1 MLDDTYF
8 DEAPATQLWLKG
20 AVTMLYPHEL
30 TRMLDFVRMAA
41 GSALSLDPGVDLP
54 MLPKADLLAL
64 AVRAQ
69 RAELDSGIV
78 GSLLVLASHRGSS
91 VAEAGLVHLVGQR
104 CASAR
109 FGGDRSPAGIAER
122 RMLRR
127 TFRILQSRLDRFE
140 LLEKFDHFLAE
151 FVAAGEAVTLGDAWA
166 EFRRSGTDGATHR
179 ILAPKLK
186 SVRHLEEGGEAFRLL
201 SGPLPTWRSPVSV
214 AVLAA
219 ALAIEFPHL
228 AGIVGEV
235 AAFVAGGSAE
245 TQRPILLVGPP
256 AIGKDSLLRRAAEL
270 VGRPHGEY
278 DLAGS
283 NDNRILRGTS
293 KGWSSASPSHPV
305 SVCAQARCANPL
317 IQYSELDRAG
327 GSRRNGVVHES
338 LLGLCEPSTRRV
350 WFDDGLGTP
359 VDLTD
364 VAFAFTANGTA
375 DTPGPLLTRLRVL
388 QLERPKPE
396 HVRPILE
403 QVRRRHAAASQVRIE
418 DLPEVLP
425 EVVGRLEAVAR
436 QGRFNLRLADRIVRS
451 LCREPVDRPRN

>member
-1 MLDDTYF
+1 MRKDIFFDDV
-8 DEAPATQLWLKG
+8 PASRMWLKG
-20 AVTMLYPHEL
+20 AVGMLYAHEMA
-30 TRMLDFVRMAA
+30 RMLDFVRAA
-41 GSALSLDPGVDLP
+41 VGSRLTLDPGVNLP

-69 RAELDSGIV
+69 RIGMDTGVI
-78 GSLLVLASHRGSS
+78 GSFLVLASHRGSS
-91 VAEAGLVHLVGQR
+91 LAVGGLAQLVAQQ
-104 CASAR
+104 CADAR
-109 FGGDRSPAGIAER
+109 DGGDRTPAAMAER
-122 RMLRR
+122 HLLRR
-127 TFRILQSRLDRFE
+127 VLRMLQSRLDDLD

-151 FVAAGEAVTLGDAWA
+151 FSAAGEAVALGELWA
-166 EFRRSGTDGATHR
+166 EFRRTGTDGATHR
-179 ILAPKLK
+179 IIAPKLK
-186 SVRHLEEGGEAFRLL
+186 SLRHIEGGGEEFRLL
-201 SGPLPTWRSPVSV
+201 TGPLPLWRSPVQAS
-214 AVLAA
+214 VLAA

-235 AAFVAGGSAE
+235 AAFVAGGLAE
-245 TQRPILLVGPP
+245 TRRPILLVGPP

-278 DLAGS
+278 DLAGTT
-283 NDNRILRGTS
+283 DNRIIRGTS
-293 KGWSSASPSHPV
+293 KGWATAAPSYPV
-305 SVCAQARCANPL
+305 AICAQTRCANPL

-327 GSRRNGVVHES
+327 GSRNNGMVHET
-338 LLGLCEPSTRRV
+338 LLGLCEPSTRRI

-396 HVRPILE
+396 HVRPILD
-403 QVRRRHAAASQVRIE
+403 QVRRRYAAENQIRVE
-418 DLPEVLP
+418 HLPDVLP
-425 EVVGRLEAVAR
+425 EVVARLEGVAR

-451 LCREPVDRPRN
+451 LCKEPVDRPQN